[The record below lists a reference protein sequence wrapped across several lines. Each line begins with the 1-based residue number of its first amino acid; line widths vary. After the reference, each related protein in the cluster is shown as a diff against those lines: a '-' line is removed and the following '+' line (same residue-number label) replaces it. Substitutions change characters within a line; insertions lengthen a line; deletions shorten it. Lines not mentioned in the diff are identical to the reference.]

1 MDAIMALP
9 LDSLDRATHL
19 LEEVQFV
26 LIREHAIFPYIEVT
40 IFDGRSLLRNCVP
53 DLAQDSWAPFVN
65 SGAYLFGLLD
75 ALQLRAQAIS
85 LQLSAGTPLADI
97 VNPVLEFL
105 LHPIIMATYPYIATI
120 LALAFTVIQIE
131 NRDLGVPAALL
142 EP

>member
-19 LEEVQFV
+19 LEEVRFV

-40 IFDGRSLLRNCVP
+40 IFDGRSLLRYCVP

-75 ALQLRAQAIS
+75 ALQLRHKRSRSNSVRERHWQTS
-85 LQLSAGTPLADI
+85 STR
-97 VNPVLEFL
+97 F
-105 LHPIIMATYPYIATI
+105 
-120 LALAFTVIQIE
+120 
-131 NRDLGVPAALL
+131 
-142 EP
+142 